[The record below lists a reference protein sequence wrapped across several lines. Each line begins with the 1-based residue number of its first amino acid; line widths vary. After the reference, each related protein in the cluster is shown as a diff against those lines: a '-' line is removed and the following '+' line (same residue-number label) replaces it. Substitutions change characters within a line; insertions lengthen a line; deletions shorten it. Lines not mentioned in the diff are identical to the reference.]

1 MIYKM
6 ISVTE
11 GRYLINLELTIYF
24 VEQLLC
30 KILTGLENRPVTSI
44 RFGRKIFNRDNFFV
58 G

>member
-1 MIYKM
+1 M

-11 GRYLINLELTIYF
+11 GRYLINLELAIYF